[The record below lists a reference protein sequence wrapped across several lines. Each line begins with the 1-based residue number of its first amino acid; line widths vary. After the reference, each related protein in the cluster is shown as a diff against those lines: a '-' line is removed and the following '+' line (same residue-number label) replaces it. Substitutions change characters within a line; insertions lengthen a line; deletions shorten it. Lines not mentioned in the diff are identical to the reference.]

1 MVLMKNK
8 TTKADIAYKWLVFS
22 FGESALHREL
32 SHRLPEIYD
41 ASANVCDD
49 PVENMAS
56 AIFNNT
62 GDWELSHYVAWTIKH
77 SWDMESNEE

>member
-1 MVLMKNK
+1 MTRPEV
-8 TTKADIAYKWLVFS
+8 AYKWLVFT

-41 ASANVCDD
+41 ATSNVCDD
-49 PVENMAS
+49 PVANMAS

-62 GDWELSHYVAWTIKH
+62 GEWELSYNVAWSIAKI
-77 SWDMESNEE
+77 WNMENEK